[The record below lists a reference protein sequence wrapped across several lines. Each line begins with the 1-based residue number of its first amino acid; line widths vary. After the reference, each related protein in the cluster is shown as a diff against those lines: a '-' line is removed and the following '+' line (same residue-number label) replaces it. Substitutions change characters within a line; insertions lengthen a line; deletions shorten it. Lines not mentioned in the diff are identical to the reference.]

1 MPFQKYLK
9 TTHLASRDKILQ
21 KNIFFIF
28 HRERQKCN
36 DINECAV
43 GNGGCVANSLCINT
57 DGSFYCGPCVK
68 GYVGN
73 QALIQ
78 FKLTHL

>member
-1 MPFQKYLK
+1 MLLK
-9 TTHLASRDKILQ
+9 TG
-21 KNIFFIF
+21 F
-28 HRERQKCN
+28 RERQKCY

-73 QALIQ
+73 QATFPEFGLGSM
-78 FKLTHL
+78 L